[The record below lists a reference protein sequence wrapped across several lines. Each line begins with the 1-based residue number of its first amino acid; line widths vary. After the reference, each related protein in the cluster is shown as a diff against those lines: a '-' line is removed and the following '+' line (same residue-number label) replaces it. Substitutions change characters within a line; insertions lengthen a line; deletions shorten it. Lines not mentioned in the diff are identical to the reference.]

1 MDINLIVEA
10 LLEHVKDD
18 AARGEIY
25 TRLLADMDE
34 YDLEDAEIGVDPVFD
49 AIYEEHVSTDSDD
62 EEEEFEED
70 DDYEAESDEEWTE
83 ETSSDE

>member
-1 MDINLIVEA
+1 MDINLVVEA

-18 AARGEIY
+18 SVRGEIY

-49 AIYEEHVSTDSDD
+49 AVYEEHIPTEDD
-62 EEEEFEED
+62 EEEFEED
-70 DDYEAESDEEWTE
+70 DDYETESDEEWEE
-83 ETSSDE
+83 ETSSEE